1 MLTQNLASGL
11 KRGHGRRLAEAGATA
26 KLIMS
31 VLGRTT
37 LCARALIRQIETTRP
52 ESRQAILPCRRGRR
66 RLKPRLSSVG
76 NRPCHRSEL
85 RDSMVESQEIRSR
98 PATSVRILSVGLV
111 GAVENQ
117 HAAFGRLE

>member
-37 LCARALIRQIETTRP
+37 LWARALIRQIETTRP
-52 ESRQAILPCRRGRR
+52 ESRQSILPCRRGRR
-66 RLKPRLSSVG
+66 RLKPRL
-76 NRPCHRSEL
+76 
-85 RDSMVESQEIRSR
+85 
-98 PATSVRILSVGLV
+98 
-111 GAVENQ
+111 
-117 HAAFGRLE
+117 